1 MSASPKRWSRATVY
15 PDMWVDPAD
24 DPRNTDGTSPDG
36 ELETYRDYLHSY
48 RNTIQMKCDGLTP
61 AQLAMRS
68 VPPSDL
74 SLLGLL
80 RHLAEVERD
89 WRSWMIEGTTEPYI
103 YGGPDADFD
112 DVVGNQGMVDEALR
126 NLEFQQAKTDEM
138 LEGFTDLGKRVGSKH
153 IAVREIHV
161 HRIEEYARH
170 AGHADLL
177 RECIDGRVGQ

>member
-1 MSASPKRWSRATVY
+1 MPEIPARWTKATVY
-15 PDMWVDPAD
+15 ADMWVDPED

-48 RNTIQMKCDGLTP
+48 RQTILMKCADLTP
-61 AQLAMRS
+61 QQLAMRS

-89 WRSWMIEGTTEPYI
+89 WRDWIIDGEAEPHI

-112 DVVGNQGMVDEALR
+112 DVRGDAAQVTEALQ
-126 NLEFQQAKTDEM
+126 NLEYQQAKTDEL
-138 LEGFTDLGKRVGSKH
+138 LESFTDLGKRVGESG